1 MHKEIIKKIKSK
13 KIKIGIVG
21 LGYIGLPISLA
32 FCKKKFEVI
41 GFDKD
46 NKRLNLL
53 KKSISYIGTISNGF
67 LKRFINKN
75 FFVTSDFSKLKKVDI
90 IIICVPTPINKDKT
104 PDLNYIKSA
113 VIEIKKNL
121 RAGQTIISECTT
133 YPGNTEEFLIPL
145 FKKKRF
151 KIGKN
156 IFLGYSPEREDP
168 GNKKFSILKN
178 NIPKVVS
185 GFSENCKEIL
195 KQVYNQISKKVYL
208 VENIKTAEFTK
219 LFENIY
225 RSVNIGLVN
234 EMKTVCK
241 KLDINLIDAIN
252 AAKTKPFGF
261 SPFYPGPGVGGHCI
275 PVDPYYLSWRAKKFN
290 IKTKFIKLAGE
301 INDNR
306 PKEVANNLIS
316 ILKKK
321 IKVKEKILILGL
333 SYKKNSDDIRNS
345 PPLQICEYLGKKTK
359 YQIIVC
365 DPLVKA
371 GVYNQL
377 QRFEFENVKNLKNKY
392 FIKKFKAIIV
402 MTDHD
407 IFDYSLLHKNS
418 KILIDC
424 TNIYSNKKFK
434 KVIKI

>member
-13 KIKIGIVG
+13 KVKIGVVG

-32 FCKKKFEVI
+32 FCQKKFQVV

-46 NKRLNLL
+46 KKRLNLL
-53 KKSISYIGTISNGF
+53 KKSVSYIGTISNNF
-67 LKRFINKN
+67 LKKFINKN

-90 IIICVPTPINKDKT
+90 IIICVPTPINKNKT

-121 RAGQTIISECTT
+121 KVGQTIISECTT

-145 FKKKRF
+145 FKNKGF

-168 GNKKFSILKN
+168 GNKKYTILKN

-185 GFSENCKEIL
+185 GFSENCKKIL
-195 KQVYNQISKKVYL
+195 KQVYSQISKKIYL

-234 EMKTVCK
+234 EMKSVCS
-241 KLDINLIDAIN
+241 KLDINVIDAIN

-275 PVDPYYLSWRAKKFN
+275 PVDPYYLSWRADQFN
-290 IKTKFIKLAGE
+290 LRTKFIKLAGQ

-306 PKEVANNLIS
+306 PKEVANNLITN
-316 ILKKK
+316 LKKK
-321 IKVKEKILILGL
+321 IKNKDKILILGI

-345 PPLQICEYLGKKTK
+345 PPLQICKHLNKKTK
-359 YQIIVC
+359 YRLIIC
-365 DPLVKA
+365 DPLVKV
-371 GVYNQL
+371 GVYNL
-377 QRFEFENVKNLKNKY
+377 LNRFKFKNIKNLKNKY
-392 FIKKFKAIIV
+392 FIKKFSAIIV

-407 IFDYSLLHKNS
+407 LFDYNFLYKNS

-424 TNIYSNKKFK
+424 TNVYSNKSFK
-434 KVIKI
+434 KVIKV